1 VTLFPHSG
9 ARPSFPFK
17 YGNRTNA
24 KEPWGPQPSTLYLA
38 SDRLR
43 PESWPRKKKL
53 EQFSSVRLEL
63 KSPNL
68 LITKAF
74 FNSFQVIKKLFLPF
88 YDLATLAD
96 PFSPPFRWIAP
107 ISEPFLSF
115 GELFLIG
122 RISTEWRDSALCV
135 KVGINEFFNSP
146 SDIFLQMGR

>member
-74 FNSFQVIKKLFLPF
+74 QFFSSNKKLFLSF

-96 PFSPPFRWIAP
+96 PFSR
-107 ISEPFLSF
+107 LSDGSHRLASHF
-115 GELFLIG
+115 SRL
-122 RISTEWRDSALCV
+122 V
-135 KVGINEFFNSP
+135 NFFNP
-146 SDIFLQMGR
+146 LNLN

>member
-24 KEPWGPQPSTLYLA
+24 NEPGRSPAFYSLSRIRPTTPGILA
-38 SDRLR
+38 K
-43 PESWPRKKKL
+43 KKKL

-74 FNSFQVIKKLFLPF
+74 QFFSSNKKLFSSF
-88 YDLATLAD
+88 YDVATLAD
-96 PFSPPFRWIAP
+96 PFPMDR
-107 ISEPFLSF
+107 
-115 GELFLIG
+115 
-122 RISTEWRDSALCV
+122 TD
-135 KVGINEFFNSP
+135 
-146 SDIFLQMGR
+146 